1 MSVFVGGY
9 TPGTSPWKMGIR
21 TGAQTPETTELLW
34 LHLPSP
40 SWAIC
45 LQRIQLKP
53 KVPSAEAGSSLLAMD
68 RLCLSHPCAVLLE
81 QGPIPCS
88 LCPGHPPATAE
99 KAPQVIVQKNESSVS
114 LIPVVLLPGE
124 LSPSVQ
130 TGNSFSNCVFPCK
143 HPGSQ
148 TCSWSLGGNCWAH
161 GRSHRKQTKIG
172 LLSVLMRASL
182 FALCPVPRG
191 NST

>member
-1 MSVFVGGY
+1 
-9 TPGTSPWKMGIR
+9 MGIR

-34 LHLPSP
+34 LPLPSP

-68 RLCLSHPCAVLLE
+68 RLYLSHPCAVLLE
-81 QGPIPCS
+81 QGPIPRVPS
-88 LCPGHPPATAE
+88 AQGIRQLGAE
-99 KAPQVIVQKNESSVS
+99 QAPQVIVQKNESSVS

-182 FALCPVPRG
+182 FALCPVPWG